1 MDERIKAELYEG
13 GGFEVEVHAKLAP
26 PVSGGPRSQVSGG
39 PRSAETKAWLE
50 NMDAET
56 KQRMLSRQ
64 GSIDTNA
71 RFFHK
76 AHGEGTVTRQD
87 PDGKTVIEFDNGEVH
102 RYAPESLRKLHPC
115 IENPQDL
122 TAQRLFEL
130 CDTDSSGSLG
140 LDEFE
145 FLHASIL
152 KGERKAAAAVA
163 ETKQKAAAE
172 VAEAERKESESAE
185 AARKLRKYLFVAIVV
200 IVLLLACI
208 GGLMVVVVWAFKDT
222 YLARGANDAAMVGAD
237 GALVTV
243 GTVRTPVPLMVAPV
257 MAAEQLR
264 QVDMITVSYADKA
277 TLGVTKKTEVI
288 TIASRIVKNATVV
301 EFKSNVPGRSVF
313 VHNGVAYLEETVGDG
328 TKYRH
333 FLCTFDASCSSL
345 LVEAAEEEALVEA
358 ATTALVDAGF
368 AVERRRMLGGGD
380 GCPVDVVRAR
390 PRPTPPRPLLAA
402 PLSSRALPRA
412 ASTSAPCSRTSA
424 ATSPPPSATRTI
436 TRPAMRS

>member
-1 MDERIKAELYEG
+1 M
-13 GGFEVEVHAKLAP
+13 EVHAKLAP
-26 PVSGGPRSQVSGG
+26 PVSGGPRARCRAVRG
-39 PRSAETKAWLE
+39 AETKAWLE

-64 GSIDTNA
+64 GSMGTNA

-222 YLARGANDAAMVGAD
+222 YVLRGANDAAMVGAD

-333 FLCTFDASCSSL
+333 FLCTFDACARRSSS
-345 LVEAAEEEALVEA
+345 
-358 ATTALVDAGF
+358 
-368 AVERRRMLGGGD
+368 RRRRRRRSSRRRPPPSSTRASPSSAAACSEGATAAPSMW
-380 GCPVDVVRAR
+380 CARPAR
-390 PRPTPPRPLLAA
+390 PRPA
-402 PLSSRALPRA
+402 PARRSTLISR
-412 ASTSAPCSRTSA
+412 
-424 ATSPPPSATRTI
+424 PPSR
-436 TRPAMRS
+436 R